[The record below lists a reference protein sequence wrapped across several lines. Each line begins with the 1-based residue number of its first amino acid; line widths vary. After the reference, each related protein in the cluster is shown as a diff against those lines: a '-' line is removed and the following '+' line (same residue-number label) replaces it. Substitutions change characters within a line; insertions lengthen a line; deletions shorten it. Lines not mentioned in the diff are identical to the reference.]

1 MTESSTPPGVPSPA
15 RLAAWLNDHVPGG
28 PLELTDIQLIAGGRS
43 NLTYRL
49 TVSGPGAAPGT
60 EAGPGAAPGTEAAP
74 GSAADG
80 TRLLV
85 LRRPPLGHVL
95 PTAHDMSR
103 EFRVLS
109 ALAGTRVP
117 VAPLVASCTD
127 DEVIGAPFYVME
139 YVPGVVLRTRADTK
153 ALTEA
158 QAAELSRRLA
168 EMLAAIH
175 DVDVNQVGLGDLGR
189 GAGYLR
195 RQLDRWQR
203 QWELSAT
210 QDRPGYTQL
219 VQRLTAALPA
229 EGQTTLVHG
238 DYRLDNALVTLNPQP
253 RITAVVDW
261 EMATLGDPLADLGL
275 TLVYWTEDGEE
286 GWLTPAGAT
295 GRDARGDGRRHRQP
309 RVLDPGR
316 VRRRVRPAHRA
327 GRVPDR
333 LLRGVRL
340 LQAGRRPGG
349 HPRPVPAGQNGR
361 RRLRARRL
369 RRTVAHRSC
378 APGARHAVEHLIRPG
393 APLAPASCP
402 VPRSRR
408 VCRPAPARLPSIFE
422 ARRPA
427 FAGPLNR

>member
-1 MTESSTPPGVPSPA
+1 MTESSTPPGIPSPA

-103 EFRVLS
+103 EYRVLS
-109 ALAGTRVP
+109 ALAGTPVP
-117 VAPLVASCTD
+117 VAPLVASCTG

-158 QAAELSRRLA
+158 RAAELSRRLA

-203 QWELSAT
+203 QWDLSAT
-210 QDRPGYTQL
+210 REMPGYTRL
-219 VQRLTAALPA
+219 VERLTAVLPA

-238 DYRLDNALVTLNPQP
+238 DYRLDNALVTLNPRP

-275 TLVYWTEDGEE
+275 TLVYWTEAGEE
-286 GWLTPAGAT
+286 GWLGPAGETTGTRGVTADATASPGFWTRAEFAAEYARLT
-295 GRDARGDGRRHRQP
+295 GRDVSRVGYYVAFGYFKLAVVLEGIHARYQQGKTVGEGFEQEGFAVPLLIARAHQ
-309 RVLDPGR
+309 VLDT
-316 VRRRVRPAHRA
+316 
-327 GRVPDR
+327 
-333 LLRGVRL
+333 
-340 LQAGRRPGG
+340 QSS
-349 HPRPVPAGQNGR
+349 
-361 RRLRARRL
+361 
-369 RRTVAHRSC
+369 T
-378 APGARHAVEHLIRPG
+378 
-393 APLAPASCP
+393 
-402 VPRSRR
+402 
-408 VCRPAPARLPSIFE
+408 
-422 ARRPA
+422 
-427 FAGPLNR
+427 

>member
-1 MTESSTPPGVPSPA
+1 MTESSTPPGIPSPA

-49 TVSGPGAAPGT
+49 TVSEPGAEPGPEPGAEPGAALGT
-60 EAGPGAAPGTEAAP
+60 GAE
-74 GSAADG
+74 G

-127 DEVIGAPFYVME
+127 VEVIGAPFYVME
-139 YVPGVVLRTRADTK
+139 YVPGVVLRTRNDTK
-153 ALTEA
+153 DLTEA
-158 QAAELSRRLA
+158 QAAELSRHLA

-175 DVDVNQVGLGDLGR
+175 GVDVNQVGLGDLGR

-203 QWELSAT
+203 QWELSVT
-210 QDRPGYTQL
+210 EERPGYTQL
-219 VQRLTAALPA
+219 VERLTAALPAEA

-238 DYRLDNALVTLNPQP
+238 DYRLDNALVMLNPRP

-286 GWLTPAGAT
+286 GWLTPAGSPAGTRGVTADATASPGFWTRAEFAAEYARLT
-295 GRDARGDGRRHRQP
+295 GRDVSRIGYYVAFGYFKLAVVLEGIHARYQQGKTVGEGFEQEGFAVPLLIARAHQ
-309 RVLDPGR
+309 VLDT
-316 VRRRVRPAHRA
+316 
-327 GRVPDR
+327 
-333 LLRGVRL
+333 
-340 LQAGRRPGG
+340 QSS
-349 HPRPVPAGQNGR
+349 
-361 RRLRARRL
+361 
-369 RRTVAHRSC
+369 T
-378 APGARHAVEHLIRPG
+378 
-393 APLAPASCP
+393 
-402 VPRSRR
+402 
-408 VCRPAPARLPSIFE
+408 
-422 ARRPA
+422 
-427 FAGPLNR
+427 

>member
-1 MTESSTPPGVPSPA
+1 MTESSTPPGIPSPA

-49 TVSGPGAAPGT
+49 TVSQPRAEPGA
-60 EAGPGAAPGTEAAP
+60 GAE
-74 GSAADG
+74 S

-127 DEVIGAPFYVME
+127 VEVIGAPFYVME
-139 YVPGVVLRTRADTK
+139 YVPGVVLRTRNDTK
-153 ALTEA
+153 DLTEA
-158 QAAELSRRLA
+158 QAAELSRHLA

-175 DVDVNQVGLGDLGR
+175 GVDVNQVGLGDLGR

-203 QWELSAT
+203 QWELSVT
-210 QDRPGYTQL
+210 EERPGYTQL
-219 VQRLTAALPA
+219 VERLTAALPA
-229 EGQTTLVHG
+229 ETEGQTTLVHG
-238 DYRLDNALVTLNPQP
+238 DYRLDNALVMLNPRP

-286 GWLTPAGAT
+286 GWLTPAGSPAGTRGVTADATASPGFWTRAEFAAEYARLT
-295 GRDARGDGRRHRQP
+295 GRDVSRIGYYVAFGYFKLAVVLEGIHARYQQGKTVGEGFEQEGFAVPLLIARAHQ
-309 RVLDPGR
+309 VLDT
-316 VRRRVRPAHRA
+316 
-327 GRVPDR
+327 
-333 LLRGVRL
+333 
-340 LQAGRRPGG
+340 QSS
-349 HPRPVPAGQNGR
+349 
-361 RRLRARRL
+361 
-369 RRTVAHRSC
+369 T
-378 APGARHAVEHLIRPG
+378 
-393 APLAPASCP
+393 
-402 VPRSRR
+402 
-408 VCRPAPARLPSIFE
+408 
-422 ARRPA
+422 
-427 FAGPLNR
+427 